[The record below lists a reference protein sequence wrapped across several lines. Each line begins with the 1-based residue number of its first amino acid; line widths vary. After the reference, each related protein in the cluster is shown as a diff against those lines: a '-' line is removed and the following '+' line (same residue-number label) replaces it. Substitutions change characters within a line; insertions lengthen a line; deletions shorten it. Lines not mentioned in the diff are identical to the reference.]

1 MAPFFLTQKRDL
13 QNDNSFLRTTKDSS
27 RNDGDFGAASQ
38 QKDRGITNLR
48 DLARD
53 EVSKSG
59 DWRCRRTRSRKLGVP
74 PQYSAS
80 RRGCTGR
87 PARHTGAGAGRGQG
101 RCWQGPRM
109 RPAAP
114 LAGAGGNV
122 AGAGPRVPTA
132 PRTVVLAGAAPV
144 GAGAA
149 RARPTCKA
157 TCTATHAAP
166 CVCIVGGAARAT
178 RASALH
184 TRGPLWPAPPPPPYT
199 PTRALPAHWPTTR
212 PRRVST
218 TAPPRCAVRTAL
230 PTKPHSAS
238 YGRCCAMPGRGLAGA
253 AATRALLTPRWPRRP
268 RPTQR
273 ARPRRPRLPRPS
285 LRGVPPSPLR
295 NGAGGHAPPRPTR
308 AGSPLWPTTATPTAV
323 PLPARPIPASR
334 TGAHAFATA
343 APRAWP
349 PALPPRTW
357 PSAAALTAS
366 RCPWPSAPRSGG
378 QWCGCLPA
386 ATRPR
391 SCSWH
396 WRASAAAP
404 CPPRA
409 GSGVNGGRG
418 RDLIGVRAR
427 RVADTP
433 RNEKRTPL
441 RIPNKNWTRPFKA
454 GSRGQR
460 LGTLLRSARGL
471 GRCGAALRRAEAAE
485 GVPARPEASA
495 GAFWLGPRAQTAPER
510 VPSTLVGHWGDAVTP
525 GKLLVH
531 HTEPWDGPSFPMGSR
546 LHIDTDDEG
555 NITTTLWRT
564 NEGS

>member
-13 QNDNSFLRTTKDSS
+13 QNDNSFLRTTKDLS
-27 RNDGDFGAASQ
+27 RNDGDLGAASQ

-59 DWRCRRTRSRKLGVP
+59 DWRSRPTTSRKFGVP

-80 RRGCTGR
+80 RRACTGR
-87 PARHTGAGAGRGQG
+87 PARHARGG
-101 RCWQGPRM
+101 CWQGVLAGPRM

-122 AGAGPRVPTA
+122 AGAGPRVA
-132 PRTVVLAGAAPV
+132 AGGSAVAQARALAVAG
-144 GAGAA
+144 GAA
-149 RARPTCKA
+149 RAWPTCKA

-184 TRGPLWPAPPPPPYT
+184 TRGPLWPAPPPPCT

-253 AATRALLTPRWPRRP
+253 GATRALPTPRWPRRP

-273 ARPRRPRLPRPS
+273 ARPRRPRWHRPS

-323 PLPARPIPASR
+323 PLPARPTPASR

-343 APRAWP
+343 APQAWP
-349 PALPPRTW
+349 PAWPPRTW
-357 PSAAALTAS
+357 RSAAALTAS
-366 RCPWPSAPRSGG
+366 PCPWPSAPRSGG

-391 SCSWH
+391 SP
-396 WRASAAAP
+396 RATAP
-404 CPPRA
+404 PAPARRRA

-460 LGTLLRSARGL
+460 LGTLLSLARAL

-495 GAFWLGPRAQTAPER
+495 GAFWLGPRAQTGPER
-510 VPSTLVGHWGDAVTP
+510 ALNTLVGHWGDAVTP
-525 GKLLVH
+525 GKLFVH
-531 HTEPWDGPSFPMGSR
+531 HTEPWDGPSFPVGSR